1 MNANLEV
8 HDVPISGHEQHIML
22 RSYRPTFEKRILP
35 IILYFHGGGFTNGDL
50 EEADLVASQV
60 AERIPAWVVSVGY
73 SLAPEFPFP
82 TAPEDAHIAL
92 TWAVRNARHYRG
104 RRRSGWGG

>member
-35 IILYFHGGGFTNGDL
+35 IILYFHGGGFTNG
-50 EEADLVASQV
+50 ASRKQT
-60 AERIPAWVVSVGY
+60 
-73 SLAPEFPFP
+73 SLHHKWQNEFR
-82 TAPEDAHIAL
+82 L
-92 TWAVRNARHYRG
+92 G
-104 RRRSGWGG
+104 